1 MWYYNNVKREEK
13 RLPRE
18 KKKNKKKKTL
28 DKLNKK
34 CYNKDIKKGNEFPN
48 SRTWIGCNWRSD
60 EPSQKKIKKTS

>member
-1 MWYYNNVKREEK
+1 MSRGKRKGFQEK
-13 RLPRE
+13 R
-18 KKKNKKKKTL
+18 KKIKKKKTL

>member
-1 MWYYNNVKREEK
+1 MSRGKRKGFQEK
-13 RLPRE
+13 R
-18 KKKNKKKKTL
+18 KKIKKKTL